1 LPRDRPHTFMD
12 KLTLNDLLAK
22 GYFPRELPPPFRTM
36 SFADAVTKNK
46 KSLPVE
52 FTHGKP
58 IWCAFTPYSLA
69 RPGSLRRRIAI
80 LNPLAF
86 YRLAKEVVAG
96 QKRLFQLAARGG
108 IAISAPIVKS
118 KNSRA
123 IEYSV
128 ALREFPRVRAQR
140 RVAKCYAL
148 TTDVS
153 RFYPSIYTHSLDWA
167 IQGKAKAKA
176 GLKVKGK
183 ANLGSRIDKLVQAGQ
198 EGQTRGIPIGPDTSI
213 LLAHVLLGA
222 VDKRLR
228 AGGFAVGT
236 RFMDDY
242 ELLFESRSEA
252 ERGLAAL
259 EEALAEYELE
269 LNPQKT
275 SIEELPISIEDEA
288 IEELRTFPIRT
299 TSQGQRFDLLHY
311 FNRAFALA
319 KQKPDRPI
327 LRYVVGRL
335 RRQKVTRSCC
345 ELLQELV
352 LQAASVEPG
361 VWPKAIP
368 CIQRLRATNTKIPAA
383 PLGEVVDMLVRQQS
397 PRGHSSEVA
406 WSLWAAVV
414 FGLNIRKKT
423 ANAVLDMGDDVCAL
437 ILLHAHALKL
447 VQPGVKWH
455 KLSTYLTTQELR
467 GRHWL
472 LAYEA
477 EKKGWLKPSAGSAV
491 AGDGVFE
498 FLRKQGVEFYDVTAI
513 PAPPKPVVKKLEVAP
528 ADGVY
533 EEEPE
538 VEFQEDSDEL
548 DYN

>member
-1 LPRDRPHTFMD
+1 MD
-12 KLTLNDLLAK
+12 KLTLRDLLAK
-22 GYFPRELPPPFRTM
+22 GYFPRELPPPFTTVC
-36 SFADAVTKNK
+36 FADAVVKAGK
-46 KSLPVE
+46 ALPAE
-52 FTHGKP
+52 FTQTTP

-69 RPGSLRRRIAI
+69 RPGSLRRRMAV

-96 QKRLFQLAARGG
+96 QERLLRLAERGG
-108 IAISAPIVKS
+108 IAISAPIFKA

-123 IEYSV
+123 IEYAVS
-128 ALREFPRVRAQR
+128 LRDFPRIRAQL

-167 IQGKAKAKA
+167 IEGKAKAKMS
-176 GLKVKGK
+176 LKRKGK
-183 ANLGSRIDKLVQAGQ
+183 FSVGARIDKLVQAGQ

-213 LLAHVLLGA
+213 LFAHILLGA
-222 VDKRLR
+222 VDKRLQE
-228 AGGFAVGT
+228 GGFAVGT

-242 ELLFESRSEA
+242 ELLFESRSKA
-252 ERGLAAL
+252 ERVLAAL

-288 IEELRTFPIRT
+288 IEDLRTFPIRT

-311 FNRAFALA
+311 FNRAFAFA

-327 LRYVVGRL
+327 LRYAVGRL
-335 RRQKVTRSCC
+335 RRLKVTKKCC
-345 ELLQELV
+345 ELLQELI

-368 CIQRLRATNTKIPAA
+368 CIQRLLAANPKISTAA
-383 PLGEVVDMLVRQQS
+383 MAEVIDMLVRQQS

-414 FGLNIRKKT
+414 FKLSIKKKA

-447 VQPGVKWH
+447 VQPGAKWQ
-455 KLSTYLTTQELR
+455 KLDACLTTQELR

-477 EKKGWLKPSAGSAV
+477 E
-491 AGDGVFE
+491 D
-498 FLRKQGVEFYDVTAI
+498 R
-513 PAPPKPVVKKLEVAP
+513 
-528 ADGVY
+528 
-533 EEEPE
+533 
-538 VEFQEDSDEL
+538 EL
-548 DYN
+548 NIWRCCV